1 MQTPPRDV
9 PYDVGLDRNDA
20 NFVALSP
27 LSFLERT
34 ARVYP
39 HRLAIVHGTLRQT
52 WAQTFER
59 CRRLASAL
67 QRRGIGAGD

>member
-1 MQTPPRDV
+1 MQTH
-9 PYDVGLDRNDA
+9 PYAVGLDKNAA
-20 NFVALSP
+20 NHVALSP

-39 HRLAIVHGTLRQT
+39 HRLAIVHGALRQS

-59 CRRLASAL
+59 CRRLAS
-67 QRRGIGAGD
+67 